1 MIRAVYPGSFDPL
14 HNGHIDI
21 IRRASRIFDH
31 ITVAVADNRL
41 KPNAFLEVEERLAVV
56 RESIEGMP
64 RVEAAT
70 FEGLLVDF
78 CRRVDARV
86 IVKGL
91 RAISDFEFELQQ
103 AHLNRQMNPGVE
115 TCFIMTATRW
125 SYVASTRV
133 KEIAQLGADVA
144 KLVPRASLARIE
156 ARFGPPGPRG

>member
-31 ITVAVADNRL
+31 ITVAVANNRQ
-41 KPNAFLEVEERLAVV
+41 KPNAFLEIDERLAVV

-78 CRRVDARV
+78 CRRWT
-86 IVKGL
+86 
-91 RAISDFEFELQQ
+91 RA
-103 AHLNRQMNPGVE
+103 
-115 TCFIMTATRW
+115 
-125 SYVASTRV
+125 
-133 KEIAQLGADVA
+133 
-144 KLVPRASLARIE
+144 
-156 ARFGPPGPRG
+156 